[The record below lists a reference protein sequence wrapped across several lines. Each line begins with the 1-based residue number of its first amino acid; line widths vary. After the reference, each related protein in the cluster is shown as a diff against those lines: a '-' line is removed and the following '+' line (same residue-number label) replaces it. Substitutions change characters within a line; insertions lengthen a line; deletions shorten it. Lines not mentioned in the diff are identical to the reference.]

1 MTACWGITD
10 GSAGMVA
17 QVRSLAL
24 AMGLPPEMKII
35 SLKKPWSLLPNICY
49 DSFLQRFILSHALR
63 RECYSLLS
71 ICHPAL
77 VAVTPPNGGAGD
89 KTNGI
94 NCDTRPRN
102 KCGVTENPD
111 IIISCGRKAAL
122 VALALKKKNPQIKI
136 ICIQDPQMSSR
147 HFDVVVAM
155 QHDRIK
161 SHNVIKTLFA
171 LHSITPEILAEAKE
185 KFMPRFATYPQP
197 HIAVLLG
204 GSTNKYTLT
213 KERMEVVITD
223 LQEWL
228 AGTKGSLL
236 ITPSRRTGAENIAAL
251 QQAFAG
257 NKNVY
262 IYDGVEEN
270 PYMGLL
276 ACADEIIVTN
286 DSVNMMSEAFATGKP
301 VTILEMEGHEKTK
314 PARFAEMIKHHPPLK
329 GDEMQKLAGQ
339 VRAMLG

>member
-1 MTACWGITD
+1 MTTCWGITD

-17 QVRSLAL
+17 QVRSLAVV
-24 AMGLPPEMKII
+24 MGLQLEMKII

-49 DSFLQRFILSHALR
+49 DSPLKTCILPYALCNP
-63 RECYSLLS
+63 EN
-71 ICHPAL
+71 
-77 VAVTPPNGGAGD
+77 VTQS
-89 KTNGI
+89 
-94 NCDTRPRN
+94 C
-102 KCGVTENPD
+102 PD

-122 VALALKKKNPQIKI
+122 VALALKKKNPSVKLVH
-136 ICIQDPQMSSR
+136 IQDPQMSSK

-155 QHDRIK
+155 QHDKITGG
-161 SHNVIKTLFA
+161 NVIKTLFA
-171 LHSITPEILAEAKE
+171 LHSISPDILQVAKE
-185 KFMPRFATYPQP
+185 KFMPRFAAYPQP

-301 VTILEMEGHEKTK
+301 VTILELEGHEKTK
-314 PARFAEMIKHHPPLK
+314 PARFAEIIKHHPPMI

-339 VRAMLG
+339 VRVALG